1 MTTPPTPE
9 AQDQAAFPQY
19 PAPVAEPPKKRR
31 AGRILLVLLGVVV
44 LLVAAVVAIGYVV
57 KDDPSVAQVG
67 NCVHNSGSDT
77 KPDVSIV
84 DCGAANA
91 DFKVL
96 KVVQGKD
103 DKECEAVEGFEAAYS
118 EESSSNSFILCLG
131 ANSKS

>member
-9 AQDQAAFPQY
+9 AQDQAAYPQD
-19 PAPVAEPPKKRR
+19 PAAVAEPPKKRR
-31 AGRILLVLLGVVV
+31 AGKILLGLLGAVVV
-44 LLVAAVVAIGYVV
+44 LVAAVVAIGFAV
-57 KDDPSVAQVG
+57 KDDPSIAEVG
-67 NCVHNSGSDT
+67 NCVHNAGSDT
-77 KPDVSIV
+77 KPNVSIV

-118 EESSSNSFILCLG
+118 EESSSDSFILCLG
-131 ANSKS
+131 KNSH